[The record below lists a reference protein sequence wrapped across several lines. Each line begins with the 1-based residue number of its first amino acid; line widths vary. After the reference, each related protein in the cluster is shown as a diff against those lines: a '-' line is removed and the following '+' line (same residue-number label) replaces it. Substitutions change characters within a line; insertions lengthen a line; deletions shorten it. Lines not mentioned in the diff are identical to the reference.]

1 MSFHVDGL
9 RAAAPPPRVA
19 AACTQPAGTR
29 PLDCGRSAP
38 CGDRGRGSGNCAN
51 CPIPLRSRNRPY
63 SGTKKLTSR
72 LRSALA
78 RYRVTSLLYPGR
90 SGDRRSAKPVA
101 QIAEIGVS
109 PGGSASHARI
119 ANWVAETART
129 APTPLRSRNRPYSG
143 AKKLTSRL
151 RSALARYRVASLLY
165 PGRSGDRRSA
175 KPVAQI
181 AEIGISPGGRASLA
195 RIANWVAETARTA
208 PTPTACRDAMWW
220 WASWQS
226 DRRKYRK
233 YRELTKA
240 CNSSPSA
247 SLETASPARRKSA
260 ETSLF
265 GSHGPTGQNPALYT
279 VRKNYLAWRAGSA
292 VTRKLKVPSGRR
304 SGEEFR
310 CR

>member
-1 MSFHVDGL
+1 MLWLIPADTRRARIGIMSFHVDGL
-9 RAAAPPPRVA
+9 RGATPPPRVA
-19 AACTQPAGTR
+19 AACTQPVGTR

-63 SGTKKLTSR
+63 SGAKKLTSR

-78 RYRVTSLLYPGR
+78 QYRVTSLLYPGR
-90 SGDRRSAKPVA
+90 SGDRRSAKPIA

-129 APTPLRSRNRPYSG
+129 AS
-143 AKKLTSRL
+143 
-151 RSALARYRVASLLY
+151 
-165 PGRSGDRRSA
+165 
-175 KPVAQI
+175 
-181 AEIGISPGGRASLA
+181 
-195 RIANWVAETARTA
+195 
-208 PTPTACRDAMWW
+208 TPTACRDAMWW
-220 WASWQS
+220 WASWQC

-247 SLETASPARRKSA
+247 SLETASPPRRKSA

-265 GSHGPTGQNPALYT
+265 GSYGPTGQNPTLHT

-292 VTRKLKVPSGRR
+292 ATRKLKVQSGRR

>member
-9 RAAAPPPRVA
+9 RGATPPPRVA
-19 AACTQPAGTR
+19 AACTQPVGTR

-63 SGTKKLTSR
+63 SGAKKLKSR

-78 RYRVTSLLYPGR
+78 QYRVTSLPYPGR
-90 SGDRRSAKPVA
+90 CGDRRSAKPVA

-109 PGGSASHARI
+109 PKVCTPARI
-119 ANWVAETART
+119 ANWVAETALT
-129 APTPLRSRNRPYSG
+129 A
-143 AKKLTSRL
+143 
-151 RSALARYRVASLLY
+151 
-165 PGRSGDRRSA
+165 
-175 KPVAQI
+175 
-181 AEIGISPGGRASLA
+181 
-195 RIANWVAETARTA
+195 
-208 PTPTACRDAMWW
+208 PTACRDAMWW

-226 DRRKYRK
+226 DLRK

-240 CNSSPSA
+240 CNSGPSV
-247 SLETASPARRKSA
+247 SLETASSPGANRRKPPCLA
-260 ETSLF
+260 RMA
-265 GSHGPTGQNPALYT
+265 GRDKNPALYT
-279 VRKNYLAWRAGSA
+279 VRKNYLARRAGSA
-292 VTRKLKVPSGRR
+292 VRRKLKAPSGRR